1 MLNLDDLVEKK
12 GTEQARLVCEVS
24 QQSFNHVTC
33 KDLPLPPSRIVI
45 IITTTI
51 IIIISNGNRTEW
63 IPVPSVIIRVI
74 NKIGRP
80 HSGSPICLITSMIT
94 DRIGRHEVLLP
105 VNHNYNKI
113 CDIIGYFLNQNT
125 KFEILFC

>member
-51 IIIISNGNRTEW
+51 IIIIISNG
-63 IPVPSVIIRVI
+63 
-74 NKIGRP
+74 
-80 HSGSPICLITSMIT
+80 CLLYTS
-94 DRIGRHEVLLP
+94 DAADE
-105 VNHNYNKI
+105 
-113 CDIIGYFLNQNT
+113 
-125 KFEILFC
+125 

>member
-45 IITTTI
+45 IITTII

-63 IPVPSVIIRVI
+63 IPILIITTVLI
-74 NKIGRP
+74 N
-80 HSGSPICLITSMIT
+80 
-94 DRIGRHEVLLP
+94 
-105 VNHNYNKI
+105 
-113 CDIIGYFLNQNT
+113 
-125 KFEILFC
+125 